1 MPTDKASIIKLSIL
15 GLLIIVA
22 GLQLFGV
29 LGWDS
34 DTLDSQCES
43 IEAATAKLQQENQ
56 QLKQQLDDLT
66 AQVQALPEEADI
78 EAKEKTLKER
88 LSEKRLNLQ
97 NIRIQQSL
105 PIFQR

>member
-15 GLLIIVA
+15 GILIIVA

-34 DTLDSQCES
+34 DSLDTQSES

-66 AQVQALPEEADI
+66 AQVQTLPKEADI
-78 EAKEKTLKER
+78 AAREKSLKEII
-88 LSEKRLNLQ
+88 SEKRLNIQ
-97 NIRIQQSL
+97 NLRVQRNLQSL
-105 PIFQR
+105 QR